1 MFSGQSVSKGD
12 GKLLLFFTKCKRDKE
27 LTNKTKELLLFSVQ
41 NVVTLQRENNKVLS
55 QKK

>member
-12 GKLLLFFTKCKRDKE
+12 GKLLLFFTKCKKDKE